1 MLHVSCQRSRVAAM
15 PSLPP
20 GAGGRVWGRGP
31 APTLPS
37 ASSGVSER
45 PDASS
50 GLAAAWR
57 PNPVQRGIVRWAEGL
72 TAAAYF
78 GLGTFLLYLVLFDQG
93 QVSDVVLGSVLG
105 HQNVL
110 HEFFHDGRHLA
121 NAPCH

>member
-1 MLHVSCQRSRVAAM
+1 M
-15 PSLPP
+15 
-20 GAGGRVWGRGP
+20 
-31 APTLPS
+31 
-37 ASSGVSER
+37 SER
-45 PDASS
+45 PDARDATSS
-50 GLAAAWR
+50 ALAAAWR
-57 PNPVQRGIVRWAEGL
+57 PSPVQRGIVRWAEGL

-78 GLGTFLLYLVLFDQG
+78 GFGTFLLYLVLFDQG